1 MAGSA
6 GSPPT
11 AADRSTRMKA
21 KAPRL
26 INMRYN
32 GDGRYAFAYEDGL
45 RAELDFNGFP
55 GEPWTE
61 WTRSFQNESFLG
73 MAYLD
78 HGVMT
83 WPNTFDICPD
93 VLRLW
98 CEAGRLL
105 PRDQADRLLAM
116 SLF

>member
-1 MAGSA
+1 MAGGAVTSA
-6 GSPPT
+6 TPKNRPVGMNPS
-11 AADRSTRMKA
+11 
-21 KAPRL
+21 RL
-26 INMRYN
+26 LHMRYN
-32 GDGRYAFAYEDGL
+32 GDGRYAFAYDDGL

-61 WTRSFQNESFLG
+61 WTQCFKNEAFLG

-93 VLRLW
+93 ELRLW
-98 CEAGRLL
+98 CEAGRVLG
-105 PRDQADRLLAM
+105 REESSQTV
-116 SLF
+116 

>member
-1 MAGSA
+1 
-6 GSPPT
+6 
-11 AADRSTRMKA
+11 
-21 KAPRL
+21 
-26 INMRYN
+26 MRYN

-55 GEPWTE
+55 GDPWTE
-61 WTRSFQNESFLG
+61 WTQSFRDETFLG

-98 CEAGRLL
+98 CEEGRVL
-105 PRDQADRLLAM
+105 PRERTDHMLAV
-116 SLF
+116 SLSAPLYSAR